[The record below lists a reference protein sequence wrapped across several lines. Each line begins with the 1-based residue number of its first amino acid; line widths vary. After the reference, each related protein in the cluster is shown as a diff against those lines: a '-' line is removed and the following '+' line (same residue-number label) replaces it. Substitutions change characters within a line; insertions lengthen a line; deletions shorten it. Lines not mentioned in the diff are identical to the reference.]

1 MQQIIEKL
9 QLLQCFCQKDVI
21 IKNYLLYLQTE
32 GKL

>member
-21 IKNYLLYLQTE
+21 IKNNLLYLHIE
-32 GKL
+32 GDL